1 MRVVILENADQVAG
15 RAASLVLQQ
24 VQRKPDSVLGL
35 ATGGTPLATYRRLV
49 DAARSGQVA
58 FHQVTTFN
66 LDEYVGLTADHPQ
79 SYRTYMRKELFE
91 PAGFD
96 LSRCHL
102 PDGTRVAWE
111 ELQRE
116 CQSYERQIRESGGI
130 DLQIL
135 GIGTDGHIAFNE
147 PGSSLASRTRVKA
160 LTEQTRQDNARFFA
174 SPDDVP
180 KLAIT
185 MGIGT
190 ILEAR
195 QIVLLATGG
204 QKAKAVHAL
213 VEGPLTAQ
221 VPASALQMH
230 PQVTVLLDVEAA
242 SWLARKDYY
251 QHVEA
256 IQSALESGGQIP

>member
-1 MRVVILENADQVAG
+1 MRVVILENPRQVAQ
-15 RAASLVLQQ
+15 RAAALVIQQ
-24 VQRKPDSVLGL
+24 VQCKPDCVLGL
-35 ATGGTPLATYRRLV
+35 ATGGTPLDTYRELV
-49 DAARSGQVA
+49 AAARGGTLSFA
-58 FHQVTTFN
+58 AVTSFN
-66 LDEYVGLTADHPQ
+66 LDEYVGLSADHPQ
-79 SYRTYMRKELFE
+79 SYHTYMRGALFE

-96 LSRCHL
+96 PSRCHL
-102 PDGTRVAWE
+102 PDGTKTTWD
-111 ELQRE
+111 ELQQE
-116 CQSYERQIRESGGI
+116 CGDYERRIRDAGGI

-174 SPDDVP
+174 SADEVP

-195 QIVLLATGG
+195 RIVLMATGSK
-204 QKAKAVHAL
+204 KAKAVHAS
-213 VEGPLTAQ
+213 VEGPVTAQ
-221 VPASALQMH
+221 VPASALQLH
-230 PQVTVLLDVEAA
+230 PNVTVLLDVEAA

-256 IQSALESGGQIP
+256 IQSALETGGHLP